1 MVWGWVQRAV
11 RPGRVLACAA
21 VLAGCAQLIH
31 NDPINQPLSAN
42 QNPLQAAY
50 AGDRDIPDDM
60 IVALAFSGGGTRAAA
75 FSYGVLTGLNETR
88 VTTSRGAISLLD
100 HIDFISG
107 VSGGSIL
114 AAYYGLNGRQTIGE
128 FRERFLLANAEEHLQ
143 TDLSLFNIARGI
155 EGGIN
160 DSTEF
165 PAWLD
170 AHLFDHATFRQLQTG
185 RRPAVWINASDIYN
199 RTAFLFTPVTFS
211 ALCSDLADYPISM
224 AVAASAAV
232 PIVFAPIVVQNYP
245 GGCPTALPEWVER
258 VRSDPN
264 AAPIMKSYAEALERY
279 HTGAV
284 KYVKLLDGGLVDNL
298 GLSGI
303 TITRLANKTA
313 YGPLEPEEAV
323 KLRRLLFLVV
333 DAGVAPSG
341 AWAQSVAGP
350 SGVELINAASDTAI
364 RSSALDSYLSFQIT
378 MNSWKNALTNWR
390 CHLSEAERR
399 RYGAPANWNCK
410 DVRFFIG
417 RIAFGDLGPERATA
431 LDSVETSFRLP
442 PDQVDMLIAG
452 GHDALEANPAFR
464 GFLQL
469 PPAKSVQ
476 RGLPV
481 AAPAVHSQRT
491 LAVEADRAPA
501 ATSAVGR

>member
-1 MVWGWVQRAV
+1 MVWGWVQRGV
-11 RPGRVLACAA
+11 RPGRVLACTA

-31 NDPINQPLSAN
+31 NDPVNQPLSS
-42 QNPLQAAY
+42 NPNPVQAAAY
-50 AGDRDIPDDM
+50 GEARDSSDDM
-60 IVALAFSGGGTRAAA
+60 VVALAFSGGGTRAAA

-114 AAYYGLNGRQTIGE
+114 AAYYGLNGRQTLSD
-128 FRERFLLANAEEHLQ
+128 FRERFLLANPEEHLQ
-143 TDLSLFNIARGI
+143 TDLSLFNIARGL

-165 PAWLD
+165 PNWLD
-170 AHLFDHATFRQLQTG
+170 AHLFNHATFRALQTG

-211 ALCSDLADYPISM
+211 ALCSDLADYPISL

-232 PIVFAPIVVQNYP
+232 PVVFAPIVVQNYP
-245 GGCPTALPEWVER
+245 DGCSTPLPEWVER
-258 VRSDPN
+258 VRGDPS
-264 AAPIMKSYAEALERY
+264 AAPIMKSYAAALERY
-279 HTGAV
+279 RSGAV

-298 GLSGI
+298 GLAGI
-303 TITRLANKTA
+303 TVTRLANRTA

-333 DAGVAPSG
+333 DAGRAPSG

-350 SGVELINAASDTAI
+350 SGVDLINAASDTAI
-364 RSSALDSYLSFQIT
+364 GSSALSSYLSFQGT
-378 MNSWKNALTNWR
+378 MNSWKDALTSWR
-390 CHLSEAERR
+390 CHLSETERH
-399 RYGAPANWNCK
+399 RYGASANWNCK

-417 RIAFGDLGPERATA
+417 RIAFGDLGPERAAA
-431 LDSVETSFRLP
+431 LDRVETTLRLP
-442 PDQVDMLIAG
+442 RDQVDMLIAA
-452 GHDALEANPAFR
+452 GHDALQANSAFR
-464 GFLQL
+464 GFLQIS
-469 PPAKSVQ
+469 PTKSVQ
-476 RGLPV
+476 RSLPV
-481 AAPAVHSQRT
+481 AAPAAHSQQALGSET
-491 LAVEADRAPA
+491 DRPG
-501 ATSAVGR
+501 SGMQ